1 MRASDEANLQTMITG
16 PLKSKID
23 KLWLEFFAGGITN
36 PLTVIEQISFL
47 MFARLLDVQ
56 ETRREKMAAKT
67 GKNGSQSS
75 FPADK
80 QHLRWS
86 HFRNESGDRMIAI
99 VRDELF
105 PFFRQEVSKR
115 TSLGRYLEGAQCLV
129 PKASLMVTAVNLI
142 EELPL
147 TQGDVK
153 GDLYEYMLGKLTT
166 AGIAGQFR
174 TPRHIIAAMV
184 QMLDPKPTEL
194 VGDPACGTAGFLVAV
209 MMYLLMKYTSEKMI
223 WTDDEGQ
230 KHYPG
235 DLLEPH
241 RDHIQNRMFNGFDFD
256 QTMLRI
262 AAMNLM
268 LHDIESPCINNQ
280 DTLSNT
286 FVEKY
291 PTEAQDYFD
300 VILANPPFKG
310 NIDGD
315 SVHASLRSK
324 VKTTKTELLFLALIV
339 RMLKMGG
346 RAAVIVPEG
355 VLFGSSNAHTGIRQ
369 MLVDENQ
376 LEGVVSLP
384 AGVFKPYA
392 GVQTA
397 ILIFTKGGRTDN
409 VWFYKVERDGFS
421 LDDKRT
427 EMPPDQNDLPHLVQE
442 WSGRDSRKKSDRGA
456 QNFFV
461 PVKEIRDNDYDLSL
475 NRYREVSHEEIDHT
489 PPQQLITELN
499 ELESEIKQG
508 LEQLEGL
515 LK

>member
-1 MRASDEANLQTMITG
+1 MITG

-56 ETRREKMAAKT
+56 ETRREKMTAKT
-67 GKNGSQSS
+67 GKKGAQLM
-75 FPADK
+75 FPEDR

-86 HFRNESGDRMIAI
+86 HFKNESGDRMIEI

-105 PFFRQEVSKR
+105 PFFREEVGKR
-115 TSLGRYLEGAQCLV
+115 TALGKYLEGAQCLI

-184 QMLDPKPTEL
+184 QMLDPKPTEI
-194 VGDPACGTAGFLVAV
+194 VGDPACGTAGFLVET
-209 MMYLLMKYTSEKMI
+209 MLYLLKKYTSEKMVYV
-223 WTDDEGQ
+223 DDEGE

-256 QTMLRI
+256 ATMLRI
-262 AAMNLM
+262 AAMNLL
-268 LHDIESPCINNQ
+268 LHDIESPCINYQ
-280 DTLSNT
+280 DTLSNS

-291 PTEAQDYFD
+291 PTEAADYFD

-346 RAAVIVPEG
+346 RAAVIVPDG

-369 MLVDENQ
+369 MIVDENQ
-376 LEGVVSLP
+376 LDAVISLP
-384 AGVFKPYA
+384 SGVFKPYA
-392 GVQTA
+392 GVSTA
-397 ILIFTKGGRTDN
+397 ILVFTKGGRTDN
-409 VWFYKVERDGFS
+409 VWFYKVERDGYS

-427 EMPPDQNDLPHLVQE
+427 QLPANQNDLPDLVQQ
-442 WSGRDSRKKSDRGA
+442 WTKRDTKKKTERSS
-456 QNFFV
+456 QHFFV
-461 PVKEIRDNDYDLSL
+461 SVQEIRDNNYDLSV
-475 NRYREVSHEEIDHT
+475 NRYREVAHELIDHIAPKT
-489 PPQQLITELN
+489 LIADLD
-499 ELESEIKQG
+499 ELETEIA
-508 LEQLEGL
+508 EGL
-515 LK
+515 KKLGGMLK

>member
-1 MRASDEANLQTMITG
+1 MITG
-16 PLKSKID
+16 QLKSKID

-67 GKNGSQSS
+67 GKNGSTRT
-75 FPADK
+75 FPADR

-105 PFFRQEVSKR
+105 PFFREEVSKR
-115 TSLGRYLEGAQCLV
+115 TALGKYLEGAQCLV

-184 QMLDPKPTEL
+184 QMLDPKPTEI
-194 VGDPACGTAGFLVAV
+194 VGDPACGTAGFLVEV
-209 MMYLLMKYTSEKMI
+209 MLYLLKKYTSEKMI
-223 WTDDEGQ
+223 WADEEGQ

-241 RDHIQNRMFNGFDFD
+241 RDHIQNQMLHGFDFD

-291 PTEAQDYFD
+291 PAESEEFFD
-300 VILANPPFKG
+300 VIFANPPFKG
-310 NIDGD
+310 NVDNESIH
-315 SVHASLRSK
+315 SSLRSK
-324 VKTTKTELLFLALIV
+324 VKTTKTELLFLALIL
-339 RMLKMGG
+339 RMLKIGG

-355 VLFGSSNAHTGIRQ
+355 VLFGSSNAHSGIRQ
-369 MLVDENQ
+369 MIVDENQ
-376 LEGVVSLP
+376 LEAVISLP
-384 AGVFKPYA
+384 PGVFRPYA
-392 GVQTA
+392 SVSTA
-397 ILIFTKGGRTDN
+397 ILIFSKGGRSDH

-427 EMPPDQNDLPHLVQE
+427 KLSEDQNDLPDLVSQ
-442 WSGRDSRKKSDRGA
+442 WIKRDSKRPGDRKARF
-456 QNFFV
+456 FFV
-461 PVKEIRDNDYDLSL
+461 PSKEIRDNRYDLSM
-475 NRYREVSHEEIDHT
+475 NRYKELIYEKVTHQPPGEILKKLRRFEAEIE
-489 PPQQLITELN
+489 QEIG
-499 ELESEIKQG
+499 ELEDMQK
-508 LEQLEGL
+508 
-515 LK
+515 

>member
-1 MRASDEANLQTMITG
+1 MITG

-56 ETRREKMAAKT
+56 ETRREKMASKT
-67 GKNGSQSS
+67 GKNGSQRV
-75 FPADK
+75 FPADR

-86 HFRNESGDRMIAI
+86 HFRNESGDKMIAI

-105 PFFRQEVSKR
+105 PFFREEVSKR
-115 TSLGRYLEGAQCLV
+115 TALGKYLEGAQCLV

-184 QMLDPKPTEL
+184 QMIDPKPTEI
-194 VGDPACGTAGFLVAV
+194 VGDPACGTAGFLVEV
-209 MMYLLMKYTSEKMI
+209 MLYLLKKYTSEKMV
-223 WTDDEGQ
+223 WVDDEGQ

-262 AAMNLM
+262 AAMNLL
-268 LHDIESPCINNQ
+268 LHDIESPCINYQ
-280 DTLSNT
+280 DTLSNS

-291 PTEAQDYFD
+291 PIESEDFFD

-310 NIDGD
+310 NIDND
-315 SVHASLRSK
+315 SVHSSLRGK
-324 VKTTKTELLFLALIV
+324 VKTTKTELLFVALIL

-346 RAAVIVPEG
+346 RAAVIVPDG
-355 VLFGSSNAHTGIRQ
+355 VLFGSSNAHVGIRQ

-376 LEGVVSLP
+376 LEAVISLP
-384 AGVFKPYA
+384 SGVFKPYA
-392 GVQTA
+392 GVSTA
-397 ILIFTKGGRTDN
+397 ILIFTKGGRTDH
-409 VWFYKVERDGFS
+409 VWFYRVERDGYS
-421 LDDKRT
+421 LDDKRAKL
-427 EMPPDQNDLPHLVQE
+427 PDDQNDLPDLVLK
-442 WSGRDSRKKSDRGA
+442 WSKRDGRKKSDRTA
-456 QNFFV
+456 KHFFV
-461 PVKEIRDNDYDLSL
+461 PVQEIRDTRYDLSA
-475 NRYREVSHEEIDHT
+475 NRHREVTHEKIEHIS
-489 PPQQLITELN
+489 PKQLLTELG
-499 ELESEIKQG
+499 ELENEIGQEIQE
-508 LEQLEGL
+508 LEEM

>member
-1 MRASDEANLQTMITG
+1 MITG
-16 PLKSKID
+16 QLKSKID

-67 GKNGSQSS
+67 GKNGSTRT
-75 FPADK
+75 FPADR

-86 HFRNESGDRMIAI
+86 HFRNESGDRMLAI

-105 PFFRQEVSKR
+105 PFFREEVSKR
-115 TSLGRYLEGAQCLV
+115 TALGKYLEGAQCLV

-184 QMLDPKPTEL
+184 QMLDPKPTEI
-194 VGDPACGTAGFLVAV
+194 VGDPACGTAGFLVEV
-209 MMYLLMKYTSEKMI
+209 MLYLLKKYTSEKMV
-223 WTDDEGQ
+223 WVDDDGQ

-241 RDHIQNRMFNGFDFD
+241 HDHIQNQMLHGFDFD

-291 PTEAQDYFD
+291 PTEAEDFFD
-300 VILANPPFKG
+300 VIFANPPFKG
-310 NIDGD
+310 NIDAEGIH
-315 SVHASLRSK
+315 SSLRSK
-324 VKTTKTELLFLALIV
+324 VKTTKTELLFLALIL

-346 RAAVIVPEG
+346 RAAVIVPDG
-355 VLFGSSNAHTGIRQ
+355 VLFGSSNAHVGIRQ

-376 LEGVVSLP
+376 LEAVISLP
-384 AGVFKPYA
+384 SGVFRPYA
-392 GVQTA
+392 GVSTA
-397 ILIFTKGGRTDN
+397 IVVFTKGGRTDN
-409 VWFYKVERDGFS
+409 VWLYKAERDGYS

-427 EMPPDQNDLPHLVQE
+427 KLPDDQNDLPDLVEQ
-442 WSGRDSRKKSDRGA
+442 WAKRDAKRKSDRSA
-456 QNFFV
+456 RHFFV
-461 PVKEIRDNDYDLSL
+461 PVKEIRDNRYDLSV
-475 NRYREVSHEEIDHT
+475 NRYREVAHEEIDHV
-489 PPQQLITELN
+489 PPNKLIAELN
-499 ELESEIKQG
+499 ELETDIENG
-508 LEQLEGL
+508 LKELEGM

>member
-1 MRASDEANLQTMITG
+1 MITG

-56 ETRREKMAAKT
+56 ETRREKMASKT
-67 GKNGSQSS
+67 GKNGSQRV
-75 FPADK
+75 FPADR

-86 HFRNESGDRMIAI
+86 HFRNESGDKMIAI

-105 PFFRQEVSKR
+105 PFFREEVSKR
-115 TSLGRYLEGAQCLV
+115 TALGKYLEGAQCLV

-184 QMLDPKPTEL
+184 QMLDPKPTEI
-194 VGDPACGTAGFLVAV
+194 VGDPACGTAGFLVEV
-209 MMYLLMKYTSEKMI
+209 MLYLLKKYTSGKMV
-223 WTDDEGQ
+223 WVDELGQ

-241 RDHIQNRMFNGFDFD
+241 REHIQNRMFNGFDFD

-286 FVEKY
+286 FVERY
-291 PTEAQDYFD
+291 PAEAEDFFD

-315 SVHASLRSK
+315 NVHASLRSK

-346 RAAVIVPEG
+346 RAAVIVPDG

-376 LEGVVSLP
+376 LEAVISLP
-384 AGVFKPYA
+384 SGVFKPYA
-392 GVQTA
+392 GVSTA
-397 ILIFTKGGRTDN
+397 ILVFTKGGRTDN
-409 VWFYKVERDGFS
+409 VWFYKVERDGYS

-427 EMPPDQNDLPHLVQE
+427 KLPDNQNDLPDLVQQ
-442 WSGRDSRKKSDRGA
+442 WSKRDGKKKSDRTTKH
-456 QNFFV
+456 FFV
-461 PVKEIRDNDYDLSL
+461 SVKEIRENKYDLSV
-475 NRYREVSHEEIDHT
+475 NRYREVAHEKLEHISPGQLLGELTVEVREI
-489 PPQQLITELN
+489 E
-499 ELESEIKQG
+499 QG
-508 LEQLEGL
+508 LKSLEAMI
-515 LK
+515 K

>member
-1 MRASDEANLQTMITG
+1 MITG

-56 ETRREKMAAKT
+56 ETRREKMASKT
-67 GKNGSQSS
+67 GKNGSTRT
-75 FPADK
+75 FPADR

-105 PFFRQEVSKR
+105 PFFREEVSKR
-115 TSLGRYLEGAQCLV
+115 TALGKYLEGAQCLV
-129 PKASLMVTAVNLI
+129 PRASLMVTAVNLI

-184 QMLDPKPTEL
+184 QMLDPKPTEI
-194 VGDPACGTAGFLVAV
+194 VGDPACGTAGFLVEV
-209 MMYLLMKYTSEKMI
+209 MLYLLKKYTSEKMV
-223 WTDDEGQ
+223 WVDEEGQ

-241 RDHIQNRMFNGFDFD
+241 RDHIQNRMFQGFDFD

-280 DTLSNT
+280 DTLSNA

-291 PTEAQDYFD
+291 PTESEDFFD

-310 NIDGD
+310 NIDND
-315 SVHASLRSK
+315 SVHTSLRGK
-324 VKTTKTELLFLALIV
+324 VKTTKTELLFLALIL

-346 RAAVIVPEG
+346 RAAVIVPDG
-355 VLFGSSNAHTGIRQ
+355 VLFGSSNAHSGIRQ

-376 LEGVVSLP
+376 LEAVISLP
-384 AGVFKPYA
+384 SGVFRPYA
-392 GVQTA
+392 GVSTA
-397 ILIFTKGGRTDN
+397 VLVFVKGGRTDR
-409 VWFYKVERDGFS
+409 VWFYKVERDGYS

-427 EMPPDQNDLPHLVQE
+427 KLPDDQNDLPDLVARWE
-442 WSGRDSRKKSDRGA
+442 KRNSERENNRSTRS
-456 QNFFV
+456 FFV
-461 PVKEIRDNDYDLSL
+461 HATELRANKYDLSL
-475 NRYREVSHEEIDHT
+475 NRYQEITHTQEDHV
-489 PPQQLITELN
+489 PPGQLIAELK
-499 ELESEIKQG
+499 EIEMEIQQG
-508 LEQLEGL
+508 LEALNQMTR
-515 LK
+515 

>member
-1 MRASDEANLQTMITG
+1 MITG
-16 PLKSKID
+16 QLKSKID

-67 GKNGSQSS
+67 GKNGSTRT
-75 FPADK
+75 FPADR

-86 HFRNESGDRMIAI
+86 HFRNESGDRMLAI

-105 PFFRQEVSKR
+105 SFFREEVSKR
-115 TSLGRYLEGAQCLV
+115 TALGKYLEGAQCLV

-184 QMLDPKPTEL
+184 QMLDPKPTEI
-194 VGDPACGTAGFLVAV
+194 VGDPACGTAGFLVEV
-209 MMYLLMKYTSEKMI
+209 MLYLLKKYTSEKMG
-223 WTDDEGQ
+223 WVDEDGQ

-262 AAMNLM
+262 AAMNLL

-291 PTEAQDYFD
+291 PTEAEDYFD

-339 RMLKMGG
+339 RMLKIGG

-376 LEGVVSLP
+376 LEAVISLP
-384 AGVFKPYA
+384 PGVFKPYA
-392 GVQTA
+392 GVSTA
-397 ILIFTKGGRTDN
+397 ILVFSKSGRTDN
-409 VWFYKVERDGFS
+409 VWFYKVERDGYS

-427 EMPPDQNDLPHLVQE
+427 KLLDGQNDLPDLVAQ
-442 WSGRDSRKKSDRGA
+442 WAKRDTASTNDRSA
-456 QNFFV
+456 RCFFV
-461 PVKEIRDNDYDLSL
+461 SSKEIRDTRYDLSL
-475 NRYREVSHEEIDHT
+475 NRYKKLVHEKVTHRPPNEIL
-489 PPQQLITELN
+489 QGLN
-499 ELESEIKQG
+499 ELEAEIHQNMKE
-508 LEQLEGL
+508 LERM

>member
-1 MRASDEANLQTMITG
+1 MITG

-56 ETRREKMAAKT
+56 ETRREKMTAKT
-67 GKNGSQSS
+67 GKKGAQLM
-75 FPADK
+75 FPEDR

-86 HFRNESGDRMIAI
+86 HFKNESGDRMIEI

-105 PFFRQEVSKR
+105 PFFREEVGKR
-115 TSLGRYLEGAQCLV
+115 TALGKYLEGAQCLI

-184 QMLDPKPTEL
+184 QMLDPKPTEI
-194 VGDPACGTAGFLVAV
+194 VGDPACGTAGFLVET
-209 MMYLLMKYTSEKMI
+209 MLYLLKKYTSEKMVYV
-223 WTDDEGQ
+223 DDEGE

-256 QTMLRI
+256 ATMLRI
-262 AAMNLM
+262 AAMNLL
-268 LHDIESPCINNQ
+268 LHDIESPCINYQ
-280 DTLSNT
+280 DTLSNS

-291 PTEAQDYFD
+291 PTEAADYFD

-346 RAAVIVPEG
+346 RAAVIVPDG

-369 MLVDENQ
+369 MIVDENQ
-376 LEGVVSLP
+376 LEAVISLP
-384 AGVFKPYA
+384 SGVFKPYA
-392 GVQTA
+392 GVSTA
-397 ILIFTKGGRTDN
+397 ILVFTKGGRTDN
-409 VWFYKVERDGFS
+409 VWFYKVERDGYS

-427 EMPPDQNDLPHLVQE
+427 QLPANQNDLPDLVQQ
-442 WSGRDSRKKSDRGA
+442 WTKRDTKKKTERSS
-456 QNFFV
+456 QHFFV
-461 PVKEIRDNDYDLSL
+461 SVQEIRDNNYDLSV
-475 NRYREVSHEEIDHT
+475 NRYREVAHELIDHIAPKT
-489 PPQQLITELN
+489 LIADLD
-499 ELESEIKQG
+499 ELETEIA
-508 LEQLEGL
+508 EGL
-515 LK
+515 KKLGGMLK